1 MNSYLAAVTP
11 RGPAARYPWWA
22 LAENY
27 DFEARANAVAL
38 RHS

>member
-11 RGPAARYPWWA
+11 RGPAARYPWA
-22 LAENY
+22 LGENY